1 MDLPI
6 DEMSKKGIAP
16 PYVPEMQKKKR
27 KERSVSCGIKIFLQ
41 KKFLSL
47 YRLEK
52 YYPSIIF
59 FRKEIVTYNIWENEI
74 FMNNL

>member
-16 PYVPEMQKKKR
+16 PYVPEMQKKKKR
-27 KERSVSCGIKIFLQ
+27 KVSFVRCKDILTK

-59 FRKEIVTYNIWENEI
+59 FRKEIVTYNVWENEI
-74 FMNNL
+74 FINNL

>member
-41 KKFLSL
+41 KKISFVVQIGKILSFD
-47 YRLEK
+47 Y
-52 YYPSIIF
+52 F
-59 FRKEIVTYNIWENEI
+59 F
-74 FMNNL
+74 

>member
-27 KERSVSCGIKIFLQ
+27 KERSVSCGVKIFLQ
-41 KKFLSL
+41 KKNFFRCIDWKNIILRL
-47 YRLEK
+47 FFLEK
-52 YYPSIIF
+52 
-59 FRKEIVTYNIWENEI
+59 K
-74 FMNNL
+74 

>member
-27 KERSVSCGIKIFLQ
+27 KERSVSCGVKIFLQ
-41 KKFLSL
+41 KKFLIQIGKILSSD
-47 YRLEK
+47 YFSRIEK
-52 YYPSIIF
+52 
-59 FRKEIVTYNIWENEI
+59 NEER
-74 FMNNL
+74 